1 MIVVTYGT
9 AGEARELICAGH
21 AGYAAEGG
29 GGKRRPGRC
38 QRQLPLHRGAGQT
51 AAAGGGS
58 FGSRLRR
65 SLRMT
70 IPPSTARVINHPCV
84 FARTGNARPYG
95 SLREHDPS
103 GASRRLSLHR
113 GGLRPAPAGGGD
125 IVCAAASALCG
136 GLAATLLKHKED
148 FASASVTEAAGYC
161 RIACADEAAA
171 PYFEFALVGLKKL
184 AEAYPEN
191 VAVKLS
197 DEREVS
203 P

>member
-29 GGKRRPGRC
+29 GGKRPPGRC
-38 QRQLPLHRGAGQT
+38 QRQLPLHRG
-51 AAAGGGS
+51 
-58 FGSRLRR
+58 
-65 SLRMT
+65 
-70 IPPSTARVINHPCV
+70 
-84 FARTGNARPYG
+84 
-95 SLREHDPS
+95 
-103 GASRRLSLHR
+103 
-113 GGLRPAPAGGGD
+113 GLRPAAAGGGD

-148 FASASVTEAAGYC
+148 FASASVTEAPGYC
-161 RIACADEAAA
+161 RVACADEAAA